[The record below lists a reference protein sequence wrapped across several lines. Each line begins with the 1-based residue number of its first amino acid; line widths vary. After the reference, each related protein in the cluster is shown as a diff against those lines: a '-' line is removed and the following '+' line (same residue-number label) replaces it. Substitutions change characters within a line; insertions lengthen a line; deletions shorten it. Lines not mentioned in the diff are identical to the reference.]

1 MYWEL
6 FETASNVSLLCILTY
21 SFSFIDEVL
30 HNFNLF
36 KVYIVM
42 IHSIALV
49 INNYVEMLLRMKQWF
64 IFSDKC
70 MRNINKLVLWMVR
83 TICKKKSFFT
93 ITTTW
98 SRQLKPWKSILFFF
112 SNNEWSYEEKI
123 LTYILMKWNS
133 FSET

>member
-6 FETASNVSLLCILTY
+6 FEARSNDSLLCILTY
-21 SFSFIDEVL
+21 SFSFINEVL
-30 HNFNLF
+30 HNFILF

-64 IFSDKC
+64 IFFDKC
-70 MRNINKLVLWMVR
+70 MRNINKLDLWMVR
-83 TICKKKSFFT
+83 TICRKISFFT
-93 ITTTW
+93 RTTMW
-98 SRQLKPWKSILFFF
+98 SRQLKPWKTILCFF
-112 SNNEWSYEEKI
+112 SSNEWSYKEKI